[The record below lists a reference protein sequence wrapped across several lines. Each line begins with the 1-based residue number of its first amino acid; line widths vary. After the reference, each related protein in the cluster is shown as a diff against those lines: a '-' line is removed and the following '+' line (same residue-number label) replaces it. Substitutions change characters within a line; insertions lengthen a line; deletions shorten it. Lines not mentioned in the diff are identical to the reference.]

1 MLDNIQDIML
11 IFLLVLQSIVLL
23 SVIYLNY
30 QQHLHNKKFWEQQE
44 EISNEVL
51 KQLQES
57 SINES
62 KCKCEK
68 SNSDK
73 E

>member
-1 MLDNIQDIML
+1 MDIIVKLLL
-11 IFLLVLQSIVLL
+11 IFLLVLQIIVLL
-23 SVIYLNY
+23 YVIYLNY

-44 EISNEVL
+44 EISNELL

-57 SINES
+57 SIDES
-62 KCKCEK
+62 KCDCEK

>member
-1 MLDNIQDIML
+1 MDIIVKLLL

-23 SVIYLNY
+23 HVIYLTY
-30 QQHLHNKKFWEQQE
+30 QQQLHNKKFWEQQE

-57 SINES
+57 SIDES
-62 KCKCEK
+62 KCDCEK

>member
-1 MLDNIQDIML
+1 MLL
-11 IFLLVLQSIVLL
+11 Y
-23 SVIYLNY
+23 VIYLNY

-62 KCKCEK
+62 KCKCER